1 MRETIAALPRAARE
15 RVDAADLRKKKV
27 AKLVALMKREGLD
40 GMLLNRIENVRYST
54 DFRPV
59 VSMWFQNSYSSFV
72 TASGDVVVLTVA
84 GDYTRAKHYMPWVE
98 DMRVMHTMGRADEI
112 SKVFRDYIKSGR
124 VGYDQLG
131 LEGFHALRK
140 AAKGVQ
146 LLDAGGEIAEE
157 RAVKLDGEIAI
168 MREAAKATEASI
180 RAALKSA
187 RPGMREYEIAAE
199 GEYAARKLGV
209 EGMSWSL
216 ATFAGPNTG
225 LMTRHDSERVVKN
238 GEFLIMGYATI
249 YKAYNTDITTT
260 TIIGSPSAAQKRLYT
275 ATYDAYSAALKATR
289 PAATTRKLRDAAEKV
304 VDEYGYSDYSFSR
317 IQPILHGVGLN
328 VYEPPWAPEPGRDE
342 PNAELKPGHVIAI
355 EPCITLD
362 DNLSVGG
369 CRIGETILVTETGH
383 EVLTD
388 GKPETHE
395 ILYEN

>member
-1 MRETIAALPRAARE
+1 LPKRAG
-15 RVDAADLRKKKV
+15 VDAADLRKKKV

-40 GMLLNRIENVRYST
+40 GLLLNRIENVRYST

-59 VSMWFQNSYSSFV
+59 VSMWFQNSYSSFL
-72 TASGDVVVLTVA
+72 TAGGDIVVLTVA
-84 GDYTRAKHYMPWVE
+84 GDYTRSKHSMPWVG
-98 DMRVMHTMGRADEI
+98 DMRVMHTAGRAEEI
-112 SKVFRDYIKSGR
+112 ADVFRDYVKSGT

-131 LEGFHALRK
+131 IEGFHALRK
-140 AAKGVQ
+140 AAKGVR
-146 LLDAGGEIAEE
+146 LVDAGGAVAEE
-157 RAVKLDGEIAI
+157 RAVKLDGEVAI

-180 RAALKSA
+180 AAALECAK
-187 RPGMREYEIAAE
+187 PGMREYEIAAE
-199 GEYAARKLGV
+199 GEYAARSMGA

-225 LMTRHDSERVVKN
+225 LMARHDSDRIVRS
-238 GEFLIMGYATI
+238 GEFLILGYATI

-260 TIIGSPSAAQKRLYT
+260 TIVGSPSAAQKRLYT

-289 PAATTRKLRDAAEKV
+289 PGATTRRVRDAAEKV
-304 VDEYGYSDYSFSR
+304 VDEYGYSQYSFSR
-317 IQPILHGVGLN
+317 IQPILHGLGVS

-342 PNAELKPGHVIAI
+342 PNAVLKPGHVVAV
-355 EPCITLD
+355 EPCITLE
-362 DNLSVGG
+362 DNLKVGG

-388 GKPETHE
+388 GLSEAHQ